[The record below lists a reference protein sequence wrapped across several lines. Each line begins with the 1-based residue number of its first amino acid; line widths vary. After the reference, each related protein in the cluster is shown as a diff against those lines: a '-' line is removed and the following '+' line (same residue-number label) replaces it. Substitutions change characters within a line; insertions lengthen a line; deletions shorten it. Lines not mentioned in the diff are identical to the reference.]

1 MSRLLIKLEFF
12 FYFLKSKALKK
23 RIFKIEKKN
32 SLNFKKIISKYIFE
46 NFWFL
51 NNIEII
57 NYFLPKSKDIKFDYM
72 EIGSHE
78 GMSLLNILEQYKN
91 VSATAIDLW
100 SDNKIQ
106 KVFDENLKD
115 FKNLEKIN
123 LDSIIA
129 LRKLKDNNRE
139 FDYIYVDGL
148 HEGAHV
154 LIDAIQSFRLLK
166 INGII
171 IFDDFLQYDKNL
183 LYQSYQGIYAFLK
196 LFKKEIKIL
205 YFQNILIIKKI
216 SKNE

>member
-1 MSRLLIKLEFF
+1 MNRLLIKLEFF
-12 FYFLKSKALKK
+12 FYFFKSKALKK
-23 RIFKIEKKN
+23 KIFNIEKKN
-32 SLNFKKIISKYIFE
+32 SLNFKKIISKYRFE

-148 HEGAHV
+148 HEGVHV

>member
-32 SLNFKKIISKYIFE
+32 SLNFKKIISKYRFE

-106 KVFDENLKD
+106 KVFDSVKV
-115 FKNLEKIN
+115 I
-123 LDSIIA
+123 
-129 LRKLKDNNRE
+129 E
-139 FDYIYVDGL
+139 FTTGTPFIGYERY
-148 HEGAHV
+148 
-154 LIDAIQSFRLLK
+154 
-166 INGII
+166 
-171 IFDDFLQYDKNL
+171 
-183 LYQSYQGIYAFLK
+183 K
-196 LFKKEIKIL
+196 LFIKSVGVSTRFSDTSL
-205 YFQNILIIKKI
+205 AR
-216 SKNE
+216 

>member
-1 MSRLLIKLEFF
+1 MNRLLIKLEFF
-12 FYFLKSKALKK
+12 FYFFKSKALKK
-23 RIFKIEKKN
+23 KIFNIEKKN
-32 SLNFKKIISKYIFE
+32 SLNFKKIISKYRFE

-205 YFQNILIIKKI
+205 YFQNILVVKKI
-216 SKNE
+216 K

>member
-32 SLNFKKIISKYIFE
+32 SLNFKKIISKYRFE

-196 LFKKEIKIL
+196 LVKKEIKIL

-216 SKNE
+216 

>member
-32 SLNFKKIISKYIFE
+32 SLNFKKIISKYRFE

-216 SKNE
+216 

>member
-32 SLNFKKIISKYIFE
+32 SLNFKKIISKYRFE

>member
-1 MSRLLIKLEFF
+1 MNRLLIKLEFF
-12 FYFLKSKALKK
+12 FYFFKSKALKK
-23 RIFKIEKKN
+23 KIFNIEKKN
-32 SLNFKKIISKYIFE
+32 SLNFKKIISKYRFE

-216 SKNE
+216 SKK

>member
-1 MSRLLIKLEFF
+1 MNRLLIKLEFF
-12 FYFLKSKALKK
+12 FYFFKSKALKK
-23 RIFKIEKKN
+23 KIFNIEKKN
-32 SLNFKKIISKYIFE
+32 SLNFKKIISKYRFE

-183 LYQSYQGIYAFLK
+183 LYQSHQGIYAFLK